1 MLPTRDDA
9 LIRLVA
15 ALAEIYQPIFGHPEL
30 STAARRDCED
40 RWFHISRIHR
50 LLESMLGRPPRVLDL
65 GCAQGFF
72 SFRLA
77 ELGATV
83 LGIDFQP
90 ANIVV
95 CNALAASHPDLNVR
109 FELGWIEE
117 AIARLGHDQYDVVLG
132 LSVFHHAV
140 HRTGATAVTNML
152 SALAEKTC
160 AGIFEMALAHEPL
173 EWSCSQPQDPRQLL
187 QGFAFVHELARSA
200 THLSAIARPL
210 YVASNRCWFLGGTA
224 AAFDTWQAESHG
236 LAGGAS
242 HGTRRYYFGNGLVA
256 KVFDL
261 RFAGCLEA
269 NVREHDNEV
278 AFLRAPPP
286 YFPAPR
292 LLAHGRGEHEAWLV
306 RECQPGELL
315 SHHIRSGKPYDTRT
329 IILDVLEQ
337 LAALQTVG
345 LFHDDLRA
353 WNVLIGADGH
363 ARVIDYGAI
372 SMAGHDCAWPHN
384 LFLAFMIFMHEIITA
399 NISKPDP
406 LRLPLLNPA
415 QLPEPYR
422 SAMWDLLERPPH
434 TWSFAWLRD
443 RLAQPWQDGSEDSK
457 ATRAGFALVFEA
469 LQVSTLVYRGITRQV
484 FERAREAAESACSAT
499 IKTGADR
506 DGG

>member
-1 MLPTRDDA
+1 VLPTGDDA
-9 LIRLVA
+9 LIGLVG
-15 ALAEIYQPIFGHPEL
+15 ALSEIYQPIFGHPEFA
-30 STAARRDCED
+30 TGVHRGCED

-90 ANIVV
+90 ANIAV
-95 CNALAASHPDLNVR
+95 CNALAASHSHLNVR
-109 FELGWIEE
+109 FKLGLIEQV
-117 AIARLGHDQYDVVLG
+117 IARLAHEQYDLVLG
-132 LSVFHHAV
+132 LSVFHHTV
-140 HRTGATAVTNML
+140 HRTGAKAVTNML
-152 SALAEKTC
+152 SALAEKTV
-160 AGIFEMALAHEPL
+160 AGVFEMALAHEPV
-173 EWSCSQPQDPRQLL
+173 EWSRSQPQDPCQLL
-187 QGFAFVHELARSA
+187 EGFAFVHELARSA

-210 YVASNRCWFLGGTA
+210 YVASNRYWFLGGTA
-224 AAFDTWQAESHG
+224 AAFDTWQAESHA
-236 LAGGAS
+236 LAGRAS
-242 HGTRRYYFGNGLVA
+242 RGTRRYYFGNGLVA

-261 RFAGCLEA
+261 TLAGCLEA

-286 YFPAPR
+286 CFPAPR
-292 LLAHGRGEHEAWLV
+292 LLAHGRDEHEAWLV
-306 RECQPGELL
+306 RECLPGELL
-315 SHHIRSGKPYDTRT
+315 SHHIGSGKPYDAKT
-329 IILDVLEQ
+329 ILLDVLEQ
-337 LAALQTVG
+337 LAALQAVG

-353 WNVLIGADGH
+353 WNVLIAADGH
-363 ARVIDYGAI
+363 ATVIDYGAI

-399 NISKPDP
+399 NISRPDP
-406 LRLPLLNPA
+406 LRLPLLNPG

-422 SAMWDLLERPPH
+422 SAVWDLLEQPPQ

-443 RLAQPWQDGSEDSK
+443 RFAQPRRDGSGDSNV
-457 ATRAGFALVFEA
+457 ARAGFALVFEA
-469 LQVSTLVYRGITRQV
+469 LQVSTLLYRGITRQV
-484 FERAREAAESACSAT
+484 FERAREATESACSAT

-506 DGG
+506 DSE